1 MHQDLDVAGL
11 PRTPSSGKSRLKP
24 SHDTSSFLSF
34 SWGPF
39 PPLSKFS
46 RDPLLLLSTAAAA
59 SKTPGDAQGYQCPTG
74 LRDSQKTEC
83 PSLLGVGDPKVLN
96 QTNAAP
102 LSVA

>member
-59 SKTPGDAQGYQCPTG
+59 ASQTPGGAQGHQCPMG
-74 LRDSQKTEC
+74 LRDSPEDQM
-83 PSLLGVGDPKVLN
+83 P
-96 QTNAAP
+96 
-102 LSVA
+102 